1 MKKALIITLIV
12 VLSIVLL
19 AVGSIVGGCVYIDNE
34 YGINLVDTVQE
45 LKTLN
50 EKVDEDKL
58 CPNAFSDS
66 DMVDVQT
73 IVNESVE
80 DFITYTAEHGY
91 SVNFHD
97 LPDEMKYI
105 IRLTDKQVG
114 ALAQTV
120 VKQEIGGKIDFG
132 GKNVD
137 VALKQIRFSEVTE
150 NSVLLNTV
158 VWVDMTPF
166 KEDMPDEFPYS
177 YLKKY
182 IPDALYVSSTV
193 KVEKGDTA
201 FSYSITHE
209 SLTINNLSKA
219 ETEDLFHTL
228 DVVLSVG
235 LAETWNVQVGT
246 TIANALIGNEENN
259 GLAYSLRGIGATDYA
274 FSQEGEVAYFS
285 VLR

>member
-1 MKKALIITLIV
+1 
-12 VLSIVLL
+12 
-19 AVGSIVGGCVYIDNE
+19 
-34 YGINLVDTVQE
+34 
-45 LKTLN
+45 
-50 EKVDEDKL
+50 
-58 CPNAFSDS
+58 
-66 DMVDVQT
+66 
-73 IVNESVE
+73 
-80 DFITYTAEHGY
+80 
-91 SVNFHD
+91 
-97 LPDEMKYI
+97 
-105 IRLTDKQVG
+105 
-114 ALAQTV
+114 
-120 VKQEIGGKIDFG
+120 
-132 GKNVD
+132 
-137 VALKQIRFSEVTE
+137 
-150 NSVLLNTV
+150 
-158 VWVDMTPF
+158 MTPF
-166 KEDMPDEFPYS
+166 KDDMPGEFPYS

-259 GLAYSLRGIGATDYA
+259 GLAYSLCGIGATDYA